1 MAQRDNLVRSD
12 YKISVFKK
20 RIGIRT
26 EEGGRQMP
34 IFSGYCP
41 ALYFG
46 ERQTNGAITPT
57 AALA

>member
-1 MAQRDNLVRSD
+1 MSILLTLNA
-12 YKISVFKK
+12 KIYFL
-20 RIGIRT
+20 RT

-41 ALYFG
+41 VLYFG